1 MCTWN
6 KNKIFSHSSNQQN
19 HILIFAFFH
28 LFLSNTVAQEE
39 SRSTPALLTTSSSSA
54 IDNCALSMGVTP
66 EHSSFIESCTRLS
79 VSLEGPGVYA
89 IASSSSNTCNET
101 GNGANKCSTSTKPKN
116 SSNSSGGSSTAKRR
130 HNKNHSSHSSQ
141 KHANDEEDDENVGDE
156 IYRNRGHRNS
166 FTISTSA
173 VVHPRQPIGIRH
185 SSSCSST
192 RSSKSASAAGSSNHM
207 TMDELRA
214 VNRYAESTKSL
225 SYLPQVSGWPVLF
238 ALSLTF

>member
-1 MCTWN
+1 
-6 KNKIFSHSSNQQN
+6 
-19 HILIFAFFH
+19 
-28 LFLSNTVAQEE
+28 
-39 SRSTPALLTTSSSSA
+39 
-54 IDNCALSMGVTP
+54 MGVTP

-89 IASSSSNTCNET
+89 IASSSSCNET
-101 GNGANKCSTSTKPKN
+101 GNGSTSNNNKCNTKPKN
-116 SSNSSGGSSTAKRR
+116 SSNSSGGSSSATTSAKRR
-130 HNKNHSSHSSQ
+130 HNKIYHHSHSHSN
-141 KHANDEEDDENVGDE
+141 KEEEAEEEDDENEIEGG

-173 VVHPRQPIGIRH
+173 VVHPRQQLGIRH

-192 RSSKSASAAGSSNHM
+192 RSSKSASAGGSSNHM

-225 SYLPQVSGWPVLF
+225 SYLPQVSG
-238 ALSLTF
+238 

>member
-1 MCTWN
+1 MLSFTC
-6 KNKIFSHSSNQQN
+6 
-19 HILIFAFFH
+19 
-28 LFLSNTVAQEE
+28 FLSFSKTVAQEE

-54 IDNCALSMGVTP
+54 IDNCALSMGVAP

-89 IASSSSNTCNET
+89 IASSSSNTCNEI
-101 GNGANKCSTSTKPKN
+101 GNGSNKCGSTKPKN
-116 SSNSSGGSSTAKRR
+116 SSNSSSGGSASFTAKRR
-130 HNKNHSSHSSQ
+130 YNKNHSH
-141 KHANDEEDDENVGDE
+141 KHANDEEDDENVEEE
-156 IYRNRGHRNS
+156 ICRNRGHRNS

-173 VVHPRQPIGIRH
+173 VVHPRQPVGIRH

-192 RSSKSASAAGSSNHM
+192 RSSKSASAGGSSNHM

-225 SYLPQVSGWPVLF
+225 SYLPQVSG
-238 ALSLTF
+238 

>member
-1 MCTWN
+1 ML
-6 KNKIFSHSSNQQN
+6 S
-19 HILIFAFFH
+19 FFH
-28 LFLSNTVAQEE
+28 LFFVVFKNPVAQEE

-54 IDNCALSMGVTP
+54 IDNCALMGVTP

-89 IASSSSNTCNET
+89 IASSSSNICNET
-101 GNGANKCSTSTKPKN
+101 GGNGSNKCCTTTKPKN
-116 SSNSSGGSSTAKRR
+116 SSNSSGSSSATAKRR
-130 HNKNHSSHSSQ
+130 HNQNH
-141 KHANDEEDDENVGDE
+141 KYANEVGGDEGEDFDENVE
-156 IYRNRGHRNS
+156 EEETIYRNRGHRNS

-192 RSSKSASAAGSSNHM
+192 RSSKSASAGGSSNHM

-225 SYLPQVSGWPVLF
+225 SYLPQVSG
-238 ALSLTF
+238 

>member
-1 MCTWN
+1 
-6 KNKIFSHSSNQQN
+6 
-19 HILIFAFFH
+19 
-28 LFLSNTVAQEE
+28 
-39 SRSTPALLTTSSSSA
+39 
-54 IDNCALSMGVTP
+54 MGVTP

-101 GNGANKCSTSTKPKN
+101 GNGSNNKCTKTKN
-116 SSNSSGGSSTAKRR
+116 SSAASASAASSSSSATKRR
-130 HNKNHSSHSSQ
+130 HNNHSHSQ
-141 KHANDEEDDENVGDE
+141 KHSNNGDEEEEDEEDNLIHHKEEG

-192 RSSKSASAAGSSNHM
+192 RSSKSASAGGSSNHM

-225 SYLPQVSGWPVLF
+225 SYLPQVSG
-238 ALSLTF
+238 